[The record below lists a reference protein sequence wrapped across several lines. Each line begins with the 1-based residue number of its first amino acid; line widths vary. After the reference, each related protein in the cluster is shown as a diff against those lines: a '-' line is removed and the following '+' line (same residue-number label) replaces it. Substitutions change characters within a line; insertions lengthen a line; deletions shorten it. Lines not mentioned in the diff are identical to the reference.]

1 MPSGSTRETDRQA
14 GSCYSIQ
21 MFIHMAE
28 PRTSYNV
35 CSKSSS
41 QLLQKHELTCGSLTL
56 LVSILRMVAP
66 KPDTYL
72 QCLDNSLL
80 GHKIVIAVPL

>member
-1 MPSGSTRETDRQA
+1 
-14 GSCYSIQ
+14 
-21 MFIHMAE
+21 MFIHMAEHICIE